1 MAWTPGLTL
10 DYARSLSMLA
20 DPRPLGW
27 VKMARLALRTMVR
40 SRRRWQAEEAEQ
52 VSASALGE
60 TSAQGATRT
69 EA

>member
-10 DYARSLSMLA
+10 DYARALSMLA

-52 VSASALGE
+52 ASASDLGE
-60 TSAQGATRT
+60 TPAQRATRT
-69 EA
+69 ES